1 MMEQFIAW
9 LFGLLAAVVPG
20 LGDDPGPQFNGYVEI
35 DYLYVAPLAGGRIT
49 AIDVSEGQRVA
60 AGERLVSLD
69 ASQQQA
75 ALLAA
80 KAQVAAAEAALR
92 NLETGGREDE
102 IAVARAN
109 LMQAEAD
116 LQLAAETAERSARL
130 YAQGIVAQSKRDKD
144 QTALDVAR
152 ARVAQLV
159 AQLKVIELPAR
170 DAQQQ
175 QAEANLAAARANA
188 EVARIALAE
197 RQVTAP
203 SAGTVEKLFY
213 SVGEVDA
220 AGGPLLSLRT
230 DGALK
235 VKFYLPEAERSAYP
249 VGATFRVSCDG
260 CGAGMRA
267 TLSYMAADPQFTP
280 PVIYSREARQRLSFM
295 AEADVMGADLPPG
308 QPVTLEPL
316 P

>member
-1 MMEQFIAW
+1 MDGFMAW
-9 LFGLLAAVVPG
+9 VFGLLAALVPG
-20 LGDDPGPQFNGYVEI
+20 LAADPGPRFNGYVEI

-49 AIDVSEGQRVA
+49 TVLVSEGQRVL
-60 AGERLVSLD
+60 AGEVLVSLD

-75 ALLAA
+75 ALLGAE
-80 KAQVAAAEAALR
+80 AQVAAAEAALR

-116 LQLAAETAERSARL
+116 LQLAHETAARSARL
-130 YAQGIVAQSKRDKD
+130 FEQGIVPQSRRDQD
-144 QTALDVAR
+144 QTALNVAE
-152 ARVAQLV
+152 ARVAQLA

-197 RQVTAP
+197 RDVMAP
-203 SAGTVEKLFY
+203 VAGQVEKLFY
-213 SVGEVDA
+213 SAGEVDA
-220 AGGPLLSLRT
+220 AGGPLLSLRPG
-230 DGALK
+230 GALK
-235 VKFYLPEAERSAYP
+235 VKFYVPETTRSAYP
-249 VGATFRVSCDG
+249 VGSVFRVSCDG
-260 CGAGMRA
+260 CRDGITA
-267 TLSYMAADPQFTP
+267 TLSYLAADPQFTP
-280 PVIYSREARQRLSFM
+280 PVIYSRDERQRLSFL
-295 AEADVMGADLPPG
+295 AEADITGAVLPPG
-308 QPVTLEPL
+308 QPVTLEPM

>member
-1 MMEQFIAW
+1 MEQFAAW
-9 LFGLLAAVVPG
+9 LFGILAAIVPG
-20 LGDDPGPQFNGYVEI
+20 VAGDASPRFNGYVEI

-49 AIDVSEGQRVA
+49 TIAVTEGQHVA
-60 AGERLVSLD
+60 AGEMLISLD

-75 ALLAA
+75 ALLGAE
-80 KAQVAAAEAALR
+80 AQVASAEAALR

-116 LQLAAETAERSARL
+116 LQLARETAERSARL
-130 YAQGIVAQSKRDKD
+130 FEQGIVAQSRRDQD
-144 QTALDVAR
+144 QTALNVAE
-152 ARVAQLV
+152 ARVAQLT

-175 QAEANLAAARANA
+175 QAEANLAAARASA
-188 EVARIALAE
+188 DAARIALVE
-197 RQVTAP
+197 RDVTAP
-203 SAGTVEKLFY
+203 AAGQIEKLFY
-213 SVGEVDA
+213 NAGEVDS

-235 VKFYLPEAERSAYP
+235 VKFYLPEAGRSAYP
-249 VGATFRVSCDG
+249 VGSMFRVSCDG
-260 CGAGMRA
+260 CPDGITAI
-267 TLSYMAADPQFTP
+267 LSYLAADPQFTP
-280 PVIYSREARQRLSFM
+280 PVIYSRDERQRLSFL
-295 AEADVMGADLPPG
+295 AEAEITDADLPPG
-308 QPVTLEPL
+308 QPVTLEPI